1 MGRAVVPLSNKTIWG
16 LVGVVFACVCLV
28 LVIVFTHDMEKPK
41 SPQAAVAAAFNQ
53 MFSVNE
59 WKPGMGQT
67 PLMYHPAGFDRLIW
81 KPLPQRQGQVRRQN
95 NHYPLPNNLR

>member
-1 MGRAVVPLSNKTIWG
+1 MGRAVNALSNRTIWL
-16 LVGVVFACVCLV
+16 LVGAVFACVILV
-28 LVIVFTHDMEKPK
+28 LVIVFNHDMEKPK
-41 SPQAAVAAAFNQ
+41 SPQAAVAAAFSQ

-81 KPLPQRQGQVRRQN
+81 KPLPQRQGQVWRQN
-95 NHYPLPNNLR
+95 NQYPIPNNQR